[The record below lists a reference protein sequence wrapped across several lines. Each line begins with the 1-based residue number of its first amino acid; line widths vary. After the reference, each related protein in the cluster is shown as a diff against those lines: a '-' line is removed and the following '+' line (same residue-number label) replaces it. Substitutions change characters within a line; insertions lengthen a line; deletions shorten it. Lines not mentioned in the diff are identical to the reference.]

1 MAASERNDWT
11 YANEYWNRVERFG
24 YLQKRLRRA
33 LTLAEQAGIR
43 KEIEAFRKEFRET
56 YPSPMEI
63 LHVNKISE
71 ARDYRYKSGRGPH

>member
-1 MAASERNDWT
+1 MAASGRNDWA

-33 LTLAEQAGIR
+33 LTLAEQEGIR
-43 KEIEAFRKEFRET
+43 KEIEAFRKEFREA

-71 ARDYRYKSGRGPH
+71 ARDYRYKYGRGPH